1 MRAADEA
8 ARQRPPQNSVGPMT
22 NSTLLSRRPASGQTA
37 PAFPDYYSEERWAQ
51 TRVRARQARARNA
64 LILIGLMT
72 GIAGLAGGLRR
83 WDLGL
88 QP

>member
-1 MRAADEA
+1 
-8 ARQRPPQNSVGPMT
+8 MT
-22 NSTLLSRRPASGQTA
+22 NSTLHSRPQTATPTA
-37 PAFPDYYSEERWAQ
+37 PAFPDYYSEERSARA
-51 TRVRARQARARNA
+51 RVQARQARARNA
-64 LILIGLMT
+64 LILVGLMT